1 VNSEPSWLGGYR
13 RCACVSPWGLLAR
26 KACRR
31 CDLQERA
38 ANGPT
43 LGTLGRAPL
52 INITYNF
59 PHDIG
64 SQSHLKNAL
73 VNMDRRGE
81 LEVIKRNLV
90 PR

>member
-1 VNSEPSWLGGYR
+1 MGQ
-13 RCACVSPWGLLAR
+13 PWEFWA
-26 KACRR
+26 
-31 CDLQERA
+31 
-38 ANGPT
+38 
-43 LGTLGRAPL
+43 RAPL